1 MLFRLSILEGAVI
14 RHDPS
19 FQVVI
24 DDSLAL
30 WNFMICWLTG
40 VWCFPYSMLTSEF
53 CSVWMMF
60 HFVIS
65 LVWSRSVRWIVATRT
80 LEIVM

>member
-1 MLFRLSILEGAVI
+1 MSSLESAVI

-30 WNFMICWLTG
+30 WNFMICRLTG
-40 VWCFPYSMLTSEF
+40 VWCFPYSLFTSRVLLSLDVVPF
-53 CSVWMMF
+53 CHFYCVESFVSVDSC
-60 HFVIS
+60 HQDS
-65 LVWSRSVRWIVATRT
+65 
-80 LEIVM
+80 

>member
-1 MLFRLSILEGAVI
+1 MSSLESAVI

-40 VWCFPYSMLTSEF
+40 GLVFSLLYVNYRVLFSLDDVPFCHFP
-53 CSVWMMF
+53 CVD
-60 HFVIS
+60 S
-65 LVWSRSVRWIVATRT
+65 LRQMDSCHQVS
-80 LEIVM
+80 